1 MLQNSQ
7 EEAKIQV
14 GVEENHVQNASL
26 EVHHPE
32 MESKETDIVPML
44 SMDKPDTMKDL
55 FDPMTDSIEEN
66 DQDFEQNAMSFGFD
80 QVNEEQDEDEEDYQK
95 ISTNKIRKVTKT
107 MRRNVAKIEEEI
119 KISKDSNSDFR
130 LDNWS
135 IDPPI
140 VSSVQPKTMGGPYTS
155 FESLL
160 NTGKE
165 QAIHKS
171 KIRIHDKY
179 ESTAQK
185 PDVNLNRNGIPT
197 YTREKV
203 RLCWEYKYLNGND
216 YMSNRYRIRKWK

>member
-1 MLQNSQ
+1 MGGSPSILMLQNSQ

-14 GVEENHVQNASL
+14 RVEENHVQNASL

-55 FDPMTDSIEEN
+55 FDPMTDSMEEN

-130 LDNWS
+130 LDN
-135 IDPPI
+135 
-140 VSSVQPKTMGGPYTS
+140 
-155 FESLL
+155 
-160 NTGKE
+160 
-165 QAIHKS
+165 
-171 KIRIHDKY
+171 
-179 ESTAQK
+179 
-185 PDVNLNRNGIPT
+185 
-197 YTREKV
+197 
-203 RLCWEYKYLNGND
+203 
-216 YMSNRYRIRKWK
+216 